1 MNIHKKPV
9 LKIAGLALVANI
21 AWFTS
26 LSADAQTKAA
36 APVADA
42 VGNAIYMR
50 ECAMCHGDQ
59 GDGSGLGSH
68 IANPKP
74 RDFTLSVFKFRS
86 TPSGQP
92 PTDSD
97 LFKIITN
104 GVAGTAMP
112 SFRELSEN
120 ERWALVAVVKQFAGI
135 KKSGAAIRVPA
146 EPAASSGSIARGR
159 QVYGKLKC
167 AECHGGGGEA
177 DGPSSLTL
185 KDDAKHRIWAAD
197 LTRGRF
203 KGGSTPQDLYLRI
216 HTGID
221 GSPMP
226 SYAAEATPGEIWAL
240 VHYVRSLS
248 SDSRASSKR

>member
-1 MNIHKKPV
+1 MAIYKKQA
-9 LKIAGLALVANI
+9 LRIAGLVLVANI
-21 AWFTS
+21 VWFTS
-26 LSADAQTKAA
+26 LPADAQTKAA
-36 APVADA
+36 VPIADA
-42 VGNAIYMR
+42 VGNAIYAR

-59 GDGSGLGSH
+59 GDGSGPGSH
-68 IANPKP
+68 MVNPKP

-104 GVAGTAMP
+104 GVTGTAMP
-112 SFRELSEN
+112 SFQELSEN

-135 KKSGAAIRVPA
+135 QKSGTAVKVPA
-146 EPAASSGSIARGR
+146 EPAASSGSVAKGR
-159 QVYGKLKC
+159 QVYSKLKC

-177 DGPSSLTL
+177 DGSSSLTL

-203 KGGSTPQDLYLRI
+203 KGGSTSQDLYLRI

-226 SYAAEATPGEIWAL
+226 SYAAEATPAEIWAL

-248 SDSRASSKR
+248 ITSRASRKR